1 LSTTQFF
8 TLSSPASFHFLFF
21 PSVLRAGKLIAKPGR
36 TQYNLLDPPSTD
48 LESSL
53 FPGLVSALTKLFTP
67 TFFLHPN
74 PVSTAAVAPS
84 ILPIATHQSVAIDNS
99 VVYQLN

>member
-1 LSTTQFF
+1 
-8 TLSSPASFHFLFF
+8 
-21 PSVLRAGKLIAKPGR
+21 
-36 TQYNLLDPPSTD
+36 
-48 LESSL
+48 
-53 FPGLVSALTKLFTP
+53 LTKLFTP

-84 ILPIATHQSVAIDNS
+84 ILPIATHQSAAIDNS